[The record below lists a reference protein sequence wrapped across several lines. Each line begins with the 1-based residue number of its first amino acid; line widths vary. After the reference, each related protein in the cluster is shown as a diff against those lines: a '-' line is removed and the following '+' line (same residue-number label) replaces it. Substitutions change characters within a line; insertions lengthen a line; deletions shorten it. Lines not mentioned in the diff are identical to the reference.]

1 MEYLFH
7 ILVMACL
14 YVILTTSFNLL
25 IGFAG
30 LFALSHAAFYAF
42 GAYATA
48 ILTTQ
53 YDMVFPLPLLIG
65 ALLTAGVGALVA
77 IPAMRIGGHYLVIVS
92 LALQVI
98 VLAVLLNGGPFN
110 GGPDGIA
117 GLPKIEIFGV
127 ALDSPHAFRSDER
140 RVGKEC
146 VSTCRSRWSPYH

>member
-1 MEYLFH
+1 MMRRPPRSTRTDTLFPYTT
-7 ILVMACL
+7 LFRSCL

-77 IPAMRIGGHYLVIVS
+77 IPAMRIGGHSLVIVPMT
-92 LALQVI
+92 LQVL
-98 VLAVLLNGGPFN
+98 VLAVLLHGGHLT
-110 GGPDGIA
+110 GG
-117 GLPKIEIFGV
+117 
-127 ALDSPHAFRSDER
+127 
-140 RVGKEC
+140 
-146 VSTCRSRWSPYH
+146 